1 MRSPTRPWTM
11 AAGFAALTLAA
22 TACGGADKP
31 AAQPSNPTVSA
42 ATPAAA
48 TVADDEYIRN
58 TKDIVDAAN
67 WDTAE
72 HVKIKMVEWAFQP
85 DKPTFV
91 AGKPY
96 VVEVENSGE
105 KKHEIVSKDFF
116 RSSAVRK
123 FEDANGEIK
132 FRLVTEFEV
141 FAGKKAELFI
151 IPVMPGSFAFF
162 CEIKGHREK
171 GQEGTITVTGS
182 PPTAPAPEIAKLA
195 DSGWVQNPSAVVDA
209 ANWDAKVTLRIQMKE
224 WSFTPKDLTLK
235 AGTPYLIQLVNAGT
249 KKHEVVADDLMPT
262 VAFRKAEDASGEYKG
277 VSFNEVEIFPGQ
289 QVDLYLIP
297 TKVLATSP
305 YFCEIEGHREK
316 GQEGT
321 VTVAE

>member
-1 MRSPTRPWTM
+1 M
-11 AAGFAALTLAA
+11 ALVA

-31 AAQPSNPTVSA
+31 AAKPSPTAS
-42 ATPAAA
+42 TSGA

-67 WDTAE
+67 WDAAE
-72 HVKIKMVEWAFQP
+72 HVKIKAVEWAFQP

-132 FRLVTEFEV
+132 LRLVTEFEV
-141 FAGKKAELFI
+141 FAGKKVELFI

-162 CEIKGHREK
+162 CEIEGHREK

-182 PPTAPAPEIAKLA
+182 PPTSPAPEIGKLA

-209 ANWDAKVTLRIQMKE
+209 ANWDASVTLRVEMKE
-224 WSFTPKDLTLK
+224 WSFTPKDLKLK
-235 AGTPYLIQLVNAGT
+235 AGTPYVIQLVNKGT

-262 VAFRKAEDASGEYKG
+262 AAFRKAEDATGEYKG
-277 VSFNEVEIFPGQ
+277 VSFNEVEVFPGQ

-297 TKVLATSP
+297 TKVLASSP
-305 YFCEIEGHREK
+305 FFCEIEGHREK

-321 VTVAE
+321 ITVA